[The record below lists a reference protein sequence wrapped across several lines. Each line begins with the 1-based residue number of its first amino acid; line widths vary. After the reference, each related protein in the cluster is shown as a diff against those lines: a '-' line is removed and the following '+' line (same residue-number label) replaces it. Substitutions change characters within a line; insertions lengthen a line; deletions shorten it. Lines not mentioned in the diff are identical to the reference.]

1 VKIGSAWRARLPLFA
16 VLGLLLAGNAV
27 LLVSYNLFYD
37 ERFRTLL
44 QTEKELTA
52 RHEAARRSLKN
63 VEASEQRL
71 QATQKVLESF
81 FSETLGS
88 RRERLAPILE
98 EVYKTTRK
106 ARLRPANIQYAESE
120 IPGGSQIQLTF
131 GVEGTYADIKSLL
144 AAFEESESFF
154 VVEGVAVNLN
164 DAQPDALR
172 VGLTVVRYFRP
183 EANRTP
189 RRARGSERPRTGAG
203 GPPQ

>member
-1 VKIGSAWRARLPLFA
+1 MKIGSAWRARLPLFV

-44 QTEKELTA
+44 QTEKELVA
-52 RHEAARRSLKN
+52 RQEEARRSLKK

-71 QATQKVLESF
+71 QATQKALESF
-81 FSETLGS
+81 FADTLGS

-106 ARLRPANIQYAESE
+106 ARLRPAGIQYAEAE
-120 IPGGSQIQLTF
+120 IPGGSQLQLTF
-131 GVEGTYADIKSLL
+131 GVEGTYADIKALL
-144 AAFEESESFF
+144 AAFEESDSFF
-154 VVEGVAVNLN
+154 VVEGVAVSLN
-164 DAQPDALR
+164 DAQPDSLR

-183 EANRTP
+183 EASLTP
-189 RRARGSERPRTGAG
+189 RRNRGPARPTSSG